1 MIACSVSGV
10 IIRRSEEFSKLVKL
24 IPSDLH
30 TEIIIRSNTLV
41 CVYINTMK
49 TTFLFRFRILTS
61 FFQITEVIIV
71 PDWSKFKDLT
81 NQFPAELFVLLVFHI
96 LFVFRRF
103 PFSQIY
109 LLKPEI
115 EGQSLGILNYN
126 NTPEI
131 REIVPGSVAAAA
143 GN

>member
-1 MIACSVSGV
+1 MREIFE
-10 IIRRSEEFSKLVKL
+10 ISKLA
-24 IPSDLH
+24 SAD
-30 TEIIIRSNTLV
+30 
-41 CVYINTMK
+41 
-49 TTFLFRFRILTS
+49 TS
-61 FFQITEVIIV
+61 FLTIKMNQLPKFRLKLTRLT
-71 PDWSKFKDLT
+71 DSHSK
-81 NQFPAELFVLLVFHI
+81 VFTYGSI
-96 LFVFRRF
+96 FACFSYFFVFRRF

>member
-24 IPSDLH
+24 IASDLH
-30 TEIIIRSNTLV
+30 TEIIIRSNTVV
-41 CVYINTMK
+41 CVYINTLK

-81 NQFPAELFVLLVFHI
+81 NQFTAELFFLLVFYI

>member
-1 MIACSVSGV
+1 MREIFE
-10 IIRRSEEFSKLVKL
+10 ISKLASV
-24 IPSDLH
+24 D
-30 TEIIIRSNTLV
+30 
-41 CVYINTMK
+41 
-49 TTFLFRFRILTS
+49 TS
-61 FFQITEVIIV
+61 FLTIKMNQLPKFRLKLTRLT
-71 PDWSKFKDLT
+71 DSHSK
-81 NQFPAELFVLLVFHI
+81 VFTQGSFFACFSYCF
-96 LFVFRRF
+96 FVFRRF

-131 REIVPGSVAAAA
+131 REIVPGIVAAAA